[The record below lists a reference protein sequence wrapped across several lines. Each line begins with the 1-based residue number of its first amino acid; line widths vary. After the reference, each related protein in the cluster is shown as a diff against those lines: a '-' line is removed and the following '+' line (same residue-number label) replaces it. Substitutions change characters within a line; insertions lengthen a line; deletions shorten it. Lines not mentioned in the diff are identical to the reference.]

1 MRSYIY
7 ADESGNFDFSDGPGA
22 TRYFILTTVTVA
34 DDAIERDLQELRRE
48 LAWEG
53 EPLAAG
59 FHATNDKQRVR
70 DRVFAA
76 IVQHDFRVDA
86 TILEKRK
93 VTPRLRS
100 TEARFYG
107 FSWYAHLTGL
117 IPVLT
122 QSSDELLIIAASI
135 GTGAMRSALQLEVS
149 IAESNSAMPVAVRS
163 AMWPASTTSLLQVAD
178 YCAWALQRKWERE
191 PSDTRSYDLIRD
203 RIASEFDVF
212 RAGMAAY
219 Y

>member
-22 TRYFILTTVTVA
+22 THYFILTTVTVA

-76 IVQHDFRVDA
+76 IGRQDFRVDA

-93 VTPRLRS
+93 VNPRLRL
-100 TEARFYG
+100 TEARFYR
-107 FSWYAHLTGL
+107 FAWYRHLAGL
-117 IPVLT
+117 IPALT
-122 QSSDELLIIAASI
+122 QSSDELLIVAASI
-135 GTGAMRSALQLEVS
+135 GTNAMRSALQQEVS
-149 IAESNSAMPVAVRS
+149 TAERNAAMPVVIRS
-163 AMWPASTTSLLQVAD
+163 AMWQARTNPLLQVAD

-212 RAGMAAY
+212 GG
-219 Y
+219 